1 MTQDAVVFR
10 CLNDQTAEV
19 VVTRATACGS
29 NCASCEACVFQNE
42 LKTIARNLV
51 GARPGQRV
59 LIESKSSHVY
69 SAILLVYI
77 VHVEITVRRLGI
89 SDTDSISGTV
99 FIAGIT
105 CVAGAVAAASIAIDC
120 NLHAGSFISNPAG
133 NCRRSYSQCSDL
145 PATVYRCN
153 LWVAA

>member
-42 LKTIARNLV
+42 LKTVARNLI
-51 GARPGQRV
+51 GARPGQKV

-69 SAILLVYI
+69 SAIVLVYI
-77 VHVEITVRRLGI
+77 VPILLAVLCCFAAYAAGASEGICVLCTFAGFLLGSLITVLTQRLKKNKNPI
-89 SDTDSISGTV
+89 SFDI
-99 FIAGIT
+99 IKI
-105 CVAGAVAAASIAIDC
+105 
-120 NLHAGSFISNPAG
+120 N
-133 NCRRSYSQCSDL
+133 
-145 PATVYRCN
+145 
-153 LWVAA
+153 

>member
-42 LKTIARNLV
+42 LKTVARNLV

-77 VHVEITVRRLGI
+77 VPILLAVLSCFTAYAAGATEGICVACTFLGFLLGSVITVLTQRLKK
-89 SDTDSISGTV
+89 
-99 FIAGIT
+99 
-105 CVAGAVAAASIAIDC
+105 
-120 NLHAGSFISNPAG
+120 NKNPIRFDIIKI
-133 NCRRSYSQCSDL
+133 N
-145 PATVYRCN
+145 
-153 LWVAA
+153 